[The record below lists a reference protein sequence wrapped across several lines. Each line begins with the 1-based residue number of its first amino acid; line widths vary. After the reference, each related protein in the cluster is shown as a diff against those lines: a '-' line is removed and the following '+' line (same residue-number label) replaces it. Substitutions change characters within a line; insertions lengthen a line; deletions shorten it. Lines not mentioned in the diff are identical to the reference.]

1 MRDSAPKAL
10 IDFSHPRS
18 VANAPTQ
25 ASSNFITNKEQGDWA
40 EELLTR
46 AINFNAKNHVAV
58 KYGKSDD
65 LVAGEPGF
73 DDLFRD
79 FQKELDEIGKRPDLL
94 IFRRSDFDEELGYD
108 ISRIHHDDKIDN
120 YVRKAIAGIE
130 VRSSA
135 FLIEHYES
143 AMRKK
148 TKEHTEKALAIKEKI
163 LNKYG
168 DLLSQKQRC
177 GYIDV
182 LNNIN
187 ERTIAVAGFKVPGWH
202 ASERLLGLNNLLKQL
217 KSNFKEIQ
225 KRDFL
230 SITPKVEDLKV
241 VYKWIE
247 TFNVPHYYF
256 QVFFDKIYGISFKR
270 ILELISNPENNE
282 GVDFYVESDI
292 RNQNKTTIKIR
303 SKAGTEVAYK
313 IDEPE
318 HQSIRREMDRGRL
331 LFYIT
336 FKGGTAYLNVDN
348 IRRLLDIS
356 DDF

>member
-46 AINFNAKNHVAV
+46 AINVNAKNHVAV

-79 FQKELDEIGKRPDLL
+79 FQKELDKIGKRPDLL

-148 TKEHTEKALAIKEKI
+148 TKEHTEKA
-163 LNKYG
+163 
-168 DLLSQKQRC
+168 
-177 GYIDV
+177 
-182 LNNIN
+182 
-187 ERTIAVAGFKVPGWH
+187 
-202 ASERLLGLNNLLKQL
+202 
-217 KSNFKEIQ
+217 
-225 KRDFL
+225 
-230 SITPKVEDLKV
+230 
-241 VYKWIE
+241 
-247 TFNVPHYYF
+247 
-256 QVFFDKIYGISFKR
+256 
-270 ILELISNPENNE
+270 
-282 GVDFYVESDI
+282 
-292 RNQNKTTIKIR
+292 
-303 SKAGTEVAYK
+303 
-313 IDEPE
+313 
-318 HQSIRREMDRGRL
+318 
-331 LFYIT
+331 
-336 FKGGTAYLNVDN
+336 
-348 IRRLLDIS
+348 
-356 DDF
+356 